1 MWFFAILYDRGKTN
15 FFEKR
20 VGEYQKASVMSS
32 LQEGNKNYEFKIDE
46 DFWMKFAIDSGK
58 GSSHS
63 LWVTPKWEQCS
74 RLVVV
79 EEEETN
85 SLKITICFGFGLLAI
100 DVMLLLFVPSLMCN
114 NITS

>member
-1 MWFFAILYDRGKTN
+1 
-15 FFEKR
+15 
-20 VGEYQKASVMSS
+20 MSS

-74 RLVVV
+74 RLVV

-85 SLKITICFGFGLLAI
+85 SLKITICFGFGLAI
-100 DVMLLLFVPSLMCN
+100 DVMLLLFVPSFMC